1 MKSVMQTLLA
11 AGIHLLEALFLIGM
25 CGAAVVILWSGI
37 EDMEEIFKPDEP
49 EKPVTEKQ

>member
-1 MKSVMQTLLA
+1 MTFVMQTLLA

-25 CGAAVVILWSGI
+25 CGATIVILWSGV
-37 EDMEEIFKPDEP
+37 EDVEEIFKPDEP

>member
-1 MKSVMQTLLA
+1 MKCVMQTLLA

-25 CGAAVVILWSGI
+25 CGATFVIVWSGI
-37 EDMEEIFKPDEP
+37 EDVEDIFEPDEP